1 MRTAA
6 ITTLVIALVVIT
18 LQATVGAFPVTLFA
32 FPLNILVMILWLV
45 AIAYTYRNRTTS
57 HIAQFMLSRKATW
70 LSLFIMAVIGVVL
83 GLERKPSCDAWAVVI
98 GILFVLSH
106 LTFVILRGWRT
117 KQSIRWRFTITHIGL
132 WLALGAGFWGAP
144 DREQLRISVG
154 DQYSNEAYSINGA
167 PHRLPSDIRLEEFD
181 LELSPNG
188 TPTNYEAVVNVDGR
202 SVSLRVNHP
211 YNRTLSEKIY
221 LVSYGNTPMGSRYV
235 ILEIVNEPWQWL
247 SATGIVMLICGAVLL
262 FIRGPQRK
270 NSIK

>member
-57 HIAQFMLSRKATW
+57 HIAQFMLNRKATW

-83 GLERKPSCDAWAVVI
+83 GLERKPSSDAWAVVI

-144 DREQLRISVG
+144 DREQLRIAVESHP
-154 DQYSNEAYSINGA
+154 SREAYTIEGVER
-167 PHRLPSDIRLEEFD
+167 RLPYDIALEEFKT
-181 LELSPNG
+181 EMSENN
-188 TPTNYEAVVNVDGR
+188 TPTNYTARIVVEGE
-202 SVSLRVNHP
+202 SVVLRVNHP
-211 YNRTLSEKIY
+211 YNRTWSEKIY
-221 LVSYGNTPMGSRYV
+221 LINGGVAHNGSDYA
-235 ILEIVNEPWQWL
+235 IVEVVREPWQWL
-247 SATGIVMLICGAVLL
+247 SAVGIVMLIVGGVLL
-262 FIRGPQRK
+262 FLCGPKGRR
-270 NSIK
+270 